1 MVFMMKVKKVV
12 SLGRRLFVELP
23 SDWTERKE
31 ILPGDTVYVVEKND
45 EVRIIPLPLQRKK

>member
-1 MVFMMKVKKVV
+1 MFMMKVKKVV

-31 ILPGDTVYVVEKND
+31 ILPGDTVYVVENND